1 MQRKNSLEVLQILKQ
16 QRVLLAISVFTV
28 ITVLL
33 LINNYQLL
41 PTGNETGRVAQLLG
55 IALAMFVGVI
65 AYFNITQSKRKQAQ
79 LIDTQQQTHAILK
92 SVGNGLFLINPDL
105 KISKEYSKQLETI
118 LGQHNLA
125 EQDLLQILSQLVL
138 EPELLVI
145 QGFFKQLFDGKV
157 NEKLIQE
164 LNPLSQ
170 IDVRIHSAQGK
181 RTHRCLNFQFTR
193 IYEHKHIV
201 SALVNVS
208 DITRSM
214 QQQQQTVFRS
224 DLQANLLLAIMH
236 ADQEAVLQFNKQAKL
251 QLEAI
256 HEILTQE
263 SGSTK
268 SQKLKIEPLTQHIHQ
283 LRHSAN
289 QLNLQ
294 MLVYLSDEFEQHI
307 SDLKQQ
313 NYLNRDDFLPLDIT
327 LDQMVHVLQTITQV
341 HARLQQTE
349 VAATTA
355 PAALSIASPETDMQ
369 RWQHDAQQV
378 AKRHHKSIH
387 LICTHA
393 SFQNLPLHLVE
404 KVQDLTWNLISN
416 AVVHGIESP
425 EVRESMAKTEHGQ
438 VTVSLLDM
446 GTEYRLSVEDDGK
459 GIDYEAIQAQ
469 AVDLGWCQNNADAP
483 INKTQLLHYLFQ
495 SDFSTLAQMNSDAG
509 DGMGLYW
516 VQTWVDE
523 MGGHLDVVTQAHQF
537 TRFIITLPKASHS
550 PAALVSDEEEAR
562 FKQAADANDEEHYIV

>member
-1 MQRKNSLEVLQILKQ
+1 MR
-16 QRVLLAISVFTV
+16 
-28 ITVLL
+28 
-33 LINNYQLL
+33 
-41 PTGNETGRVAQLLG
+41 
-55 IALAMFVGVI
+55 
-65 AYFNITQSKRKQAQ
+65 
-79 LIDTQQQTHAILK
+79 
-92 SVGNGLFLINPDL
+92 
-105 KISKEYSKQLETI
+105 I
-118 LGQHNLA
+118 LG
-125 EQDLLQILSQLVL
+125 
-138 EPELLVI
+138 
-145 QGFFKQLFDGKV
+145 
-157 NEKLIQE
+157 
-164 LNPLSQ
+164 
-170 IDVRIHSAQGK
+170 AQGK
-181 RTHRCLNFQFTR
+181 RSHRCLNFQFTR
-193 IYEHKHIV
+193 IHENKQIV

-236 ADQEAVLQFNKQAKL
+236 ADQEEVLQFNKQAKL
-251 QLEAI
+251 QLETI

-327 LDQMVHVLQTITQV
+327 LDQMDHVLQTISQV

-349 VAATTA
+349 VAATAA
-355 PAALSIASPETDMQ
+355 PVLSVESSETDMQ
-369 RWQHDAQQV
+369 RWQLDAQQM

-393 SFQNLPLHLVE
+393 SFQNLPLHLVD
-404 KVQDLTWNLISN
+404 KIQDLTWHLISN
-416 AVVHGIESP
+416 AVVHGIENP
-425 EVRESMAKTEHGQ
+425 ELRESMAKTEHGQ

-446 GTEYRLSVEDDGK
+446 GSEYRLSVEDDGK
-459 GIDYEAIQAQ
+459 GIDYEAIQAK
-469 AVDLGWCQNNADAP
+469 AIDLGWCQSQVDAP

-495 SDFSTLAQMNSDAG
+495 ADFSTLAQMNSDAG

-516 VQTWVDE
+516 VQTWIDE

-537 TRFIITLPKASHS
+537 TRFIISLPKSNHTTS
-550 PAALVSDEEEAR
+550 ALLDRDSNVHAQ
-562 FKQAADANDEEHYIV
+562 QADDSNEDEEHYIV

>member
-33 LINNYQLL
+33 LTNNYQLL

-92 SVGNGLFLINPDL
+92 SVGNGLFLINQDL

-294 MLVYLSDEFEQHI
+294 M
-307 SDLKQQ
+307 
-313 NYLNRDDFLPLDIT
+313 
-327 LDQMVHVLQTITQV
+327 
-341 HARLQQTE
+341 
-349 VAATTA
+349 
-355 PAALSIASPETDMQ
+355 
-369 RWQHDAQQV
+369 
-378 AKRHHKSIH
+378 
-387 LICTHA
+387 
-393 SFQNLPLHLVE
+393 
-404 KVQDLTWNLISN
+404 
-416 AVVHGIESP
+416 
-425 EVRESMAKTEHGQ
+425 
-438 VTVSLLDM
+438 
-446 GTEYRLSVEDDGK
+446 
-459 GIDYEAIQAQ
+459 
-469 AVDLGWCQNNADAP
+469 
-483 INKTQLLHYLFQ
+483 
-495 SDFSTLAQMNSDAG
+495 
-509 DGMGLYW
+509 
-516 VQTWVDE
+516 
-523 MGGHLDVVTQAHQF
+523 
-537 TRFIITLPKASHS
+537 
-550 PAALVSDEEEAR
+550 
-562 FKQAADANDEEHYIV
+562 